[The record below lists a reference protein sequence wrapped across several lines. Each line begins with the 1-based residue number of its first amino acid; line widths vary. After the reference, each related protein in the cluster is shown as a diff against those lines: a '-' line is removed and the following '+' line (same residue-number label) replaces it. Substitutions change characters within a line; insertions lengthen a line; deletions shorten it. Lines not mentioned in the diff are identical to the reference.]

1 MLDYDNELYWFLAVN
16 NEIFDGYTSGG
27 SRDME
32 LKLHE
37 SITGHLKVSKNL
49 GFHHTVPFLGNPA
62 GPYITV
68 SVLLVLTLH
77 FLVCVC
83 SSGQLRV
90 PNSVTSITA

>member
-37 SITGHLKVSKNL
+37 GD
-49 GFHHTVPFLGNPA
+49 
-62 GPYITV
+62 
-68 SVLLVLTLH
+68 LVGVDIH
-77 FLVCVC
+77 
-83 SSGQLRV
+83 SG
-90 PNSVTSITA
+90 